1 MGYTRSR
8 NCFFNF
14 VSLGGG
20 TADGLG
26 KYVVAELFLQD
37 ITYLSCAVADCIQ
50 AYDTVCQDF
59 LTLADNLRINV
70 QLQSRGV
77 FMVTSPIEVC
87 ICLLIY
93 PLQRL
98 PNSHSLL
105 FWWLSISF
113 PGHFS
118 NSGTNTPS
126 LPPDRSTP
134 AFNFSMAYVLNFSKT
149 NDLFINKECL

>member
-1 MGYTRSR
+1 MARVTGRFFSPSPYNGPHLATQWDTRGLEIVFSTLYL
-8 NCFFNF
+8 
-14 VSLGGG
+14 SGGG

-105 FWWLSISF
+105 F
-113 PGHFS
+113 
-118 NSGTNTPS
+118 
-126 LPPDRSTP
+126 
-134 AFNFSMAYVLNFSKT
+134 
-149 NDLFINKECL
+149 